1 MFELL
6 RTENNLKS
14 HEKVYKNKDFCGTA
28 MPTEKKKM
36 LEFNQYMKLD
46 KMPYIIYADIE
57 SWIRKIDGFT
67 INPEKSSTMKIGENV
82 SCEYSMSNIWGFD
95 RIENKHALYRRKDC
109 MKKVCDSLKEQAK
122 NIYIFE
128 NKKMLPLT
136 KEELKP
142 YQGPNV
148 CYIC

>member
-1 MFELL
+1 
-6 RTENNLKS
+6 
-14 HEKVYKNKDFCGTA
+14 

-57 SWIRKIDGFT
+57 SWIRKIDGFA
-67 INPEKSSTMKIGENV
+67 INPEKFSTMKIGENV

-128 NKKMLPLT
+128 NRKMLPLT

-142 YQGPNV
+142 YQGANV